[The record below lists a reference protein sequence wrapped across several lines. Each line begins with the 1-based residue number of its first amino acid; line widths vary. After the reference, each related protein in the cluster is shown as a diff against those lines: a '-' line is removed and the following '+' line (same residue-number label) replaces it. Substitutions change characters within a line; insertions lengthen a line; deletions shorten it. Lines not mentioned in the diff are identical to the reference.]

1 LYLSVSVISLYLIY
15 SVWLSPHWNN

>member
-15 SVWLSPHWNN
+15 SLWLSPHWNN